1 MCNTSQKKKEN
12 FKAELRERLKWYTFE
27 APEEELDI
35 TEIEE
40 VVRLLEHLEKD
51 DKKAGSTAEEA
62 YGQFEA
68 YKAAWE
74 EDEEKL
80 KDLPD
85 DGAEDNLPEVKA
97 VKSGKRFFARKH
109 RMAASIAAAAILAVV
124 FTTGGAVGVYAEQNG
139 GFFQFLKSD
148 ETRTEFIT
156 SPEVLDAKMV
166 ESKIFVY
173 NSIEEVPEEYREN
186 VIEAD
191 DLELLEDYELE
202 RIETV
207 ESSNL
212 LKISSYFY
220 DVFSGKTLSIGCRKY
235 DYDIVFNSQFHGNYE
250 LIPNIEEEGVQ
261 MQVLNTEETGEL
273 EYTILFFME
282 NTQYY
287 VQGQCKLE
295 YMEELS
301 REYVRLV
308 IKKNL

>member
-139 GFFQFLKSD
+139 GFFQFLQEYGNKV
-148 ETRTEFIT
+148 EFIT
-156 SPEVLDAKMV
+156 SPEVLEAKEV
-166 ESKIFVY
+166 ESNVVAY
-173 NSIEEVPEEYREN
+173 HSVEEVPEVYRED
-186 VIEAD
+186 VVKKE
-191 DLELLEDYELE
+191 DLKLLEGFELQSVE
-202 RIETV
+202 ILETTNLVRIF
-207 ESSNL
+207 SC
-212 LKISSYFY
+212 FY
-220 DVFSGKTLSIGCRKY
+220 DVSKGKLLNIGCKKY
-235 DYDIVFNSQFHGNYE
+235 KTETVLNNLSYGNYI
-250 LIPNIEEEGVQ
+250 LVHSIVEEEIQ
-261 MQVLNTEETGEL
+261 LEVLSTQETEQQ
-273 EYTILFFME
+273 EYVVIFYFE

-287 VQGQCKLE
+287 VQGEGEQE
-295 YMEELS
+295 YVEELA
-301 REYVRLV
+301 REYVRLLT
-308 IKKNL
+308 K